1 VTVTPD
7 DLQYLYCAVCMEC
20 QDLLSAKGREPQ
32 VAITIVNG
40 TAVCEEHR
48 RRANFS
54 FGQLVSNARKF
65 YQDGPRPNGRYNRQ
79 DSRDFSDRPR

>member
-1 VTVTPD
+1 VTVSPD
-7 DLQYLYCAVCMEC
+7 DLQYIYCAVCLEC
-20 QDLLSAKGREPQ
+20 QDLLQAKGKEAQ

-65 YQDGPRPNGRYNRQ
+65 YQDGPRPRNGGHNRQ
-79 DSRDFSDRPR
+79 DSRQFSERP